1 MQEQLQALQRQ
12 MQAIQLMLTDKNQLA
27 GSAST
32 MNDTKHEV
40 QSNSLASV
48 SNFSPI
54 NMSSSFTQ
62 SPNTTNSF

>member
-12 MQAIQLMLTDKNQLA
+12 MQAIQLMLTDNKQLV

-32 MNDTKHEV
+32 TNDTKHEV

-48 SNFSPI
+48 SNFSP
-54 NMSSSFTQ
+54 SQ
-62 SPNTTNSF
+62 